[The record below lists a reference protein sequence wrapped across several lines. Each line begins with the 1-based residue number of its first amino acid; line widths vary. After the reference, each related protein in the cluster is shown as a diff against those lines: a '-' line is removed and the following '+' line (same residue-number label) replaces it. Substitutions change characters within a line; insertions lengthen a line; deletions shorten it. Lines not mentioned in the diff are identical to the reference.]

1 MSKLLRANFT
11 RLWKSRIFWI
21 GILYAFGI
29 GFFASTTPYR
39 ESLEIEGY
47 HPHFDNNLFTNSLFM
62 PIVCAVFIGL
72 FIGTEFSN
80 GTIRNKIIVGH
91 TRSAVY
97 LSNLIVSIVAILIMH
112 LTNFATIV
120 ILGGTL
126 VGNREMPI
134 GYLIMLGI
142 MSIVT
147 LIALCAFFLLISM
160 LIKSKSTAS
169 VAAIIISFVFL
180 LAAMSIANSLAQP
193 EYWDAYHLSFTDES
207 GEVIEENV
215 ERQKNPHYLTGM
227 KREIYE
233 FLNDFLPGSQMLQI
247 AYQEIDVSQSGVKLP
262 VYSLLIAVSTT
273 ACGVYFFRRKNL
285 N

>member
-1 MSKLLRANFT
+1 MNKLLRANFT

-21 GILYAFGI
+21 GILYTFGI
-29 GFFASTTPYR
+29 GFFSSTTPYR

-47 HPHFDNNLFTNSLFM
+47 HPHFDNYLFTNSLFM

-72 FIGTEFSN
+72 FIGTEYSN

-97 LSNLIVSIVAILIMH
+97 FSNLIVSIVAILIMH

-120 ILGGTL
+120 VLGGTL

-134 GYLIMLGI
+134 AYLIILGLI
-142 MSIVT
+142 SIVT
-147 LIALCAFFLLISM
+147 LIALCSFFLLISM

-180 LAAMSIANSLAQP
+180 LAAMSIASSLAQP

-215 ERQKNPHYLTGM
+215 ERQKNLHYITGI

-233 FLNDFLPGSQMLQI
+233 FLNDFLPGSQMLQL
-247 AYQEIDVSQSGVKLP
+247 ANQEIDVSESGVKLP
-262 VYSLLIAVSTT
+262 AYSLLIAVSTT
-273 ACGVYFFRRKNL
+273 ACGVFFFRRKNL